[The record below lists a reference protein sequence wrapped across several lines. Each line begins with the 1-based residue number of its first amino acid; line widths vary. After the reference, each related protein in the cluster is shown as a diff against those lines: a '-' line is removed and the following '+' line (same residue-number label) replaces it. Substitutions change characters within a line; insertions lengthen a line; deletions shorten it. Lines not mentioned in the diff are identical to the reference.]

1 VLLAVAWT
9 LITGIAGSLL
19 AFLWAF
25 TDHTVAYRNEN
36 LFQANLLALPLIVL
50 VPGLMRRRVWAPR
63 PAVTL
68 ALLVAGCSI
77 LGVAVKVLPAFYQD
91 NAELL
96 ALAVPANVG
105 LAAGVLAAARRVR
118 V

>member
-1 VLLAVAWT
+1 LT
-9 LITGIAGSLL
+9 
-19 AFLWAF
+19 
-25 TDHTVAYRNEN
+25 
-36 LFQANLLALPLIVL
+36 
-50 VPGLMRRRVWAPR
+50 
-63 PAVTL
+63 
-68 ALLVAGCSI
+68 LLVAGCSI